1 MAENTGI
8 TVDTAKAEALLGK
21 MGREFERDTYLKLV
35 GMRGLNWV
43 NENFRKGGT
52 EHAWRPLS
60 PNTIASRRGG
70 GAGGV
75 QILRDTGR
83 MAQSFSVSEGS
94 EPSVAV
100 GTEDKKAKWHHEG
113 TRPYTIRSRSDKPLS
128 FMTAGGRRFAMS
140 VDHPGLPKRQ
150 LVPSER
156 LAEKIAVDV
165 LEAFVRDITRE

>member
-8 TVDTAKAEALLGK
+8 TVDTVKAEALLSKIGLEFR
-21 MGREFERDTYLKLV
+21 RETYLKLV

-43 NENFRKGGT
+43 NENFRRGGT
-52 EHAWRPLS
+52 EHAWAPLS

-70 GAGGV
+70 GRGGV

-83 MAQSFSVSEGS
+83 MAQSFVVSQGS

-113 TRPYTIRSRSDKPLS
+113 TRPYKIVAGDKPLS
-128 FMTAGGRRFAMS
+128 FMTVGGRRFAMS
-140 VDHPGLPKRQ
+140 VDHPGLPRRP

-165 LEAFVRDITRE
+165 LEAFVRDVTRE